1 MQRLSSRAAVGRPL
15 AGAVPAAGAKVCM
28 KIRFSMNAQVRRG
41 GRGRSFPS
49 PPPSLPPFLAV
60 ADRAGWLAQT
70 VPGERENVEISE
82 RRFERDVMSANIRQL
97 LRRKEFAES
106 GQDVKKRRKAEM
118 IFRKSA
124 RGRKIPAPETW
135 EDFFGDEM
143 LGLGMDTDFEDL
155 DFEFLTSVSN
165 VTVSPFEDMF
175 MDPADSELYGYEI
188 PDFGGEPASA

>member
-1 MQRLSSRAAVGRPL
+1 M
-15 AGAVPAAGAKVCM
+15 
-28 KIRFSMNAQVRRG
+28 
-41 GRGRSFPS
+41 
-49 PPPSLPPFLAV
+49 
-60 ADRAGWLAQT
+60 
-70 VPGERENVEISE
+70 EISE
-82 RRFERDVMSANIRQL
+82 RRFDRDVMSANIRQL

-188 PDFGGEPASA
+188 PDFDSLRSGEPASA